1 MGYIY
6 STRRSIQ
13 EMYNIMKACYLGP
26 KRRVGSD
33 TEIDL
38 LSIMQGGTVLNIHK
52 PLWSQLL
59 ELGYAYDTV

>member
-1 MGYIY
+1 
-6 STRRSIQ
+6 
-13 EMYNIMKACYLGP
+13 MYNIMKACYLGP